1 MKIAHSNNT
10 EAFAAER
17 FAQTLPDMS
26 SPHFLW
32 HEITGSKRYIPLSH
46 YALFCPATVP
56 SLVWC
61 GGTRQ
66 DADRGWHLVF
76 SSLLVQT
83 LPNKIL
89 QF

>member
-1 MKIAHSNNT
+1 MEILQSNNAK
-10 EAFAAER
+10 AFAVER

-32 HEITGSKRYIPLSH
+32 HDITGSKGHTPLSRP
-46 YALFCPATVP
+46 ALFCPAPVP